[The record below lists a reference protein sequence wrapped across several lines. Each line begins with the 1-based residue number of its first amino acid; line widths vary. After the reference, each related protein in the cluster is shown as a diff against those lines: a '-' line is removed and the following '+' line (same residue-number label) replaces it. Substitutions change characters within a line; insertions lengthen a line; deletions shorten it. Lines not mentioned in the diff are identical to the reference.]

1 MNKAKF
7 HKVVKL
13 IPRFFA
19 IATYLIF
26 LVFPLLWMLSV
37 SLRPTA
43 EIKRLAP
50 TLIPGTVIL
59 EHYATVFSRPYIM
72 RSILNSAKVG
82 VMATIGVIFIAIP
95 AAYALGRYA
104 TRINKYVI
112 GWVLV
117 SQLFPTI
124 LIMIALF
131 MVLIRLGLTNSHIGL
146 ALVYIVWTLPFVLLL
161 LQRYI
166 KAIPQELEDAAAVDG
181 ATRRQTIVAVLLP
194 LLLPGIA
201 ATALFAFVSAWNEF
215 FFALVLLRDP
225 ELITLPVM
233 LARLVGREGVAHLG
247 PLAAASFVATIPA
260 LILFGFLQR
269 WLTSGLLS
277 GAVKR

>member
-1 MNKAKF
+1 MKKIEFDKAA
-7 HKVVKL
+7 KL
-13 IPRFFA
+13 SLRYFA
-19 IATYLIF
+19 VAIYLIF
-26 LVFPLLWMLSV
+26 LTFPFFWMLSV

-43 EIKRLAP
+43 EIKRLEP
-50 TLIPGTVIL
+50 TFIPETVIL
-59 EHYATVFSRPYIM
+59 QHYTAVFSRPYIM
-72 RSILNSAKVG
+72 RSILNSVKVG
-82 VMATIGVIFIAIP
+82 AMATIGVILIAIP
-95 AAYALGRYA
+95 GAYALGRYT

-131 MVLIRLGLTNSHIGL
+131 LVLIRLGLTNSHIGL
-146 ALVYIVWTLPFVLLL
+146 ALVYIVWTLPFVLLML
-161 LQRYI
+161 RSYI

-181 ATRRQTIVAVLLP
+181 ATRRQTIVAVVAP

-233 LARLVGREGVAHLG
+233 LARFVGREGVARLG
-247 PLAAASFVATIPA
+247 PLAAASVVATIPA
-260 LILFGFLQR
+260 LILFGFLQK
-269 WLTSGLLS
+269 WLTSGLVS

>member
-1 MNKAKF
+1 MKKIEFDKAA
-7 HKVVKL
+7 KL
-13 IPRFFA
+13 ILRYFA
-19 IATYLIF
+19 VAIYLIF
-26 LVFPLLWMLSV
+26 LMFPFFWMLSV

-43 EIKRLAP
+43 EIKRLEPAF
-50 TLIPGTVIL
+50 IPETVIL
-59 EHYATVFSRPYIM
+59 QHYTAVFSGPYIM
-72 RSILNSAKVG
+72 RSILNSGKVG
-82 VMATIGVIFIAIP
+82 AMATIGVILIAIP
-95 AAYALGRYA
+95 AAYALGRYT

-124 LIMIALF
+124 LIMVALLF
-131 MVLIRLGLTNSHIGL
+131 VLVRLGLTNSHIGL
-146 ALVYIVWTLPFVLLL
+146 ALVYIVWTLPFVLLML
-161 LQRYI
+161 RSYI

-181 ATRRQTIVAVLLP
+181 ATRRQTIVAVVAP

-233 LARLVGREGVAHLG
+233 LARLVGREGVARLG
-247 PLAAASFVATIPA
+247 PLAAASLIATIPA

-269 WLTSGLLS
+269 WLTSGLVS

>member
-1 MNKAKF
+1 MKKIGFDKAA
-7 HKVVKL
+7 KL
-13 IPRFFA
+13 SLRYFA
-19 IATYLIF
+19 IAIYLIF
-26 LVFPLLWMLSV
+26 LTFPFFWMLSV

-43 EIKRLAP
+43 EIMRLEP
-50 TLIPGTVIL
+50 TFIPETVIL
-59 EHYATVFSRPYIM
+59 QHYSAVFSRPYIV
-72 RSILNSAKVG
+72 RSILNSVKVG
-82 VMATIGVIFIAIP
+82 AMATIGVILIAIP
-95 AAYALGRYA
+95 GAYALGRYT

-131 MVLIRLGLTNSHIGL
+131 LVLIRLGLTNSHIGL
-146 ALVYIVWTLPFVLLL
+146 ALVYIVWTLPFVLLML
-161 LQRYI
+161 RSYI

-181 ATRRQTIVAVLLP
+181 ATRRQTIVAVVAP

-233 LARLVGREGVAHLG
+233 LARLVGREGVALLG
-247 PLAAASFVATIPA
+247 PLAAASLVATVPA

-269 WLTSGLLS
+269 WLTSGLVS